1 MRFSWTLLP
10 EMHVAAGYVLRYD
23 GYTGQFIDVLA
34 SIGAADQHSM

>member
-1 MRFSWTLLP
+1 
-10 EMHVAAGYVLRYD
+10 MHVAAGYVLRYD